1 MPFEVGR
8 VVDRYRID
16 HVVHTGRFTVVYAAT
31 DVTLGRK
38 TALKVLADEY
48 ATDVNFRD
56 RFVREVQVAGSLDSH
71 PNMVTVYGW
80 GEAEGTLFLATQF
93 VEGVTLEEL
102 LRQQPGGEPLP
113 PLEAL
118 EYLN

>member
-1 MPFEVGR
+1 MPFEVGH
-8 VVDRYRID
+8 VVDHYRVD

-38 TALKVLADEY
+38 TALKVLSEHYESDP
-48 ATDVNFRD
+48 NFRD

-80 GEAEGTLFLATQF
+80 GEAGGTVFLATQF
-93 VEGVTLEEL
+93 VEGMTLEEL
-102 LRQQPGGEPLP
+102 LAQQPGGEPLP

-118 EYLN
+118 E